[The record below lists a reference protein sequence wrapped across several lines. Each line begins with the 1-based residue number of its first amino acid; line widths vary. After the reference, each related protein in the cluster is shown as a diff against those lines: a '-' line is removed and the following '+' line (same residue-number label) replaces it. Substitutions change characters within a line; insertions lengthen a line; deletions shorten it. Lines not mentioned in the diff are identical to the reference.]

1 MAVDMALS
9 LRDHTE
15 YPIALAADD
24 FIIDLA
30 KNKYRSVFDHMT
42 LLPLRFR
49 NILAQRLLAVD
60 QDHQLPVAFRCD
72 INVRRVNA

>member
-49 NILAQRLLAVD
+49 EGRALKYGAAEAS
-60 QDHQLPVAFRCD
+60 P
-72 INVRRVNA
+72 